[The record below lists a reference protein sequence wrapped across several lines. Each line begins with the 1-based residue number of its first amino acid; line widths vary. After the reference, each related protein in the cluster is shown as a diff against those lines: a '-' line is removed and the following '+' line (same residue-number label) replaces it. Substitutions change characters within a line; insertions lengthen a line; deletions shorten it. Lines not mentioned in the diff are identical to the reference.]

1 MFAFRALLTLVLL
14 LPQQIE
20 AQSATA
26 YKTGERRTGTTKQ
39 CFYSHVGREYTKT
52 VENYQLCPL
61 TIEVRSDNPSSPSRS
76 PAPTPAPRYIT
87 AFKSGEERTGQ
98 TKQCF
103 YSGLGKRY
111 TRTVESYQ
119 LCPLSI
125 KVPQP

>member
-1 MFAFRALLTLVLL
+1 MIGYRTILALILL
-14 LPQQIE
+14 LPQHLE

-26 YKTGERRTGTTKQ
+26 YKTGERRTDSTKQ
-39 CFYSHVGREYTKT
+39 CFYSQAGREYTKT
-52 VENYQLCPL
+52 VESYQLCPL
-61 TIEVRSDNPSSPSRS
+61 TIEVRSDGPSSPPRS
-76 PAPTPAPRYIT
+76 PAPPSVPSYIT

-111 TRTVESYQ
+111 TRTVESHH

-125 KVPQP
+125 EVPQP